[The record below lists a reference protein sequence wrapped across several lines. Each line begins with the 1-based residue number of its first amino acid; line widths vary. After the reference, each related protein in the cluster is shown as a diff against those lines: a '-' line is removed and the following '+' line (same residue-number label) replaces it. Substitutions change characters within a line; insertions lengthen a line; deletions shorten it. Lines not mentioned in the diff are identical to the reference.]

1 MEIINAEYCNT
12 GGNCYCMFA
21 HVKNCEELGKDGEDF
36 WLIGS
41 VDCYD
46 VPLVGFYRSERGAN
60 EAFGEDDED
69 YIGEANTDTAPWT
82 IELWK
87 EMFRYCM
94 EHDYGYNHR
103 AMAERDYALYVEN
116 L

>member
-12 GGNCYCMFA
+12 GGNC
-21 HVKNCEELGKDGEDF
+21 
-36 WLIGS
+36 
-41 VDCYD
+41 
-46 VPLVGFYRSERGAN
+46 
-60 EAFGEDDED
+60 
-69 YIGEANTDTAPWT
+69 
-82 IELWK
+82 
-87 EMFRYCM
+87 YCM

>member
-1 MEIINAEYCNT
+1 MEIISAEYCNT
-12 GGNCYCMFA
+12 GGNCYCMYA
-21 HVKNCEELGKDGEDF
+21 HVKNCEELGKDGADV

-46 VPLVGFYRSERGAN
+46 VPIIDFYRTERGAN
-60 EAFGEDDED
+60 DAYGESDAD
-69 YIGEANTDTAPWT
+69 YITWANTDAKPWT
-82 IELWK
+82 IALWK

-94 EHDYGYNHR
+94 EHDYGYNYR
-103 AMAERDYALYVEN
+103 DMAERDYALYVEN